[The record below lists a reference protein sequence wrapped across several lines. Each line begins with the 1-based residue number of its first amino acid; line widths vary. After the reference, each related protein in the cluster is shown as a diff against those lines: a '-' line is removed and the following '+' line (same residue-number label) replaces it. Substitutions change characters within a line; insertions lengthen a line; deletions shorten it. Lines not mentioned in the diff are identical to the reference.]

1 MTYCGQFHGILEKL
15 MILLLIRYHPCSVTK
30 PDIVIYVLLPN
41 MIGLEVAIG
50 NKNTLVNMS
59 VSL

>member
-1 MTYCGQFHGILEKL
+1 

-30 PDIVIYVLLPN
+30 PDIIIYILLLN
-41 MIGLEVAIG
+41 MISLEVAIS